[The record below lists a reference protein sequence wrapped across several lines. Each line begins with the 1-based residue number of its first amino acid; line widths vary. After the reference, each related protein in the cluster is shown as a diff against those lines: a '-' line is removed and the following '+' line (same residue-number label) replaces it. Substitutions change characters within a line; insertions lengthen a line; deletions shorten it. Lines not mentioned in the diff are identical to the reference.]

1 MEKVENFMRRIKC
14 KAFYICKKK
23 KKKEKSGKQ
32 TTGFIWLQVVE
43 KLIKFFWEYVIRHD
57 TVNITLI
64 CKKLDFEQG
73 SERHVEHTFI
83 EKHAPVC

>member
-1 MEKVENFMRRIKC
+1 MREKVESFMGRIKC
-14 KAFYICKKK
+14 KAFYICK

-32 TTGFIWLQVVE
+32 TTGFIWLQFVE
-43 KLIKFFWEYVIRHD
+43 QIIKFFWEYVIRHD

-64 CKKLDFEQG
+64 CKKLDFEQA

-83 EKHAPVC
+83 EKHARVC